1 MPAVG
6 VYSGTER
13 GTRRLRVIATRELS
27 VAHASHEPRHT
38 QFKFSER
45 KEQLSFKL
53 HILNSTQK
61 LKTLEDGSGCTICQ
75 Y

>member
-13 GTRRLRVIATRELS
+13 GTRRLRVIAARELS
-27 VAHASHEPRHT
+27 VAHASHEPWHT

-45 KEQLSFKL
+45 KEQLPFKL
-53 HILNSTQK
+53 HTLTRKQK
-61 LKTLEDGSGCTICQ
+61 LKNS
-75 Y
+75 

>member
-13 GTRRLRVIATRELS
+13 GTRRLRVIAARELS
-27 VAHASHEPRHT
+27 VAHASHEPWHT
-38 QFKFSER
+38 QYKFSER

-53 HILNSTQK
+53 HILTRTQIETQNS
-61 LKTLEDGSGCTICQ
+61 
-75 Y
+75 